1 MYLYIYRR
9 TGKSSRKRAYAWIE
23 PRPSPTQPPK
33 WASNTRQVDRGG
45 ARRRRSK
52 WRFCFF
58 VTGVLQ
64 MRRKRLA
71 DVCNEVEEA
80 REEFYLHAKHKEPTN
95 ALKRPTWARAN
106 VGHLRMQ
113 VTWSFLGE
121 KEKKRWFAG
130 VCCGVRIRNKNGKI
144 ISIVCAYL

>member
-1 MYLYIYRR
+1 M
-9 TGKSSRKRAYAWIE
+9 
-23 PRPSPTQPPK
+23 
-33 WASNTRQVDRGG
+33 
-45 ARRRRSK
+45 
-52 WRFCFF
+52 
-58 VTGVLQ
+58 
-64 MRRKRLA
+64 
-71 DVCNEVEEA
+71 CNEVEEA

-130 VCCGVRIRNKNGKI
+130 VCCGVRIRNKNGEIIYLRTCNKMLITKMCVDEKQSLFCSCTCKI
-144 ISIVCAYL
+144 RPCFWSLLL